1 MVFIGSIGII
11 RRNCLVLGR
20 TKPICTPNL
29 FLRFTSHLNEYFQCS
44 HSLYFKTAICV
55 SLNLS
60 REEPGELLLPIKATS
75 VSPHLLSPASGSCH
89 LPCFC
94 SYSNH
99 LFSEGSWPI
108 SAFSP
113 AHLQPEVPFSLLSVR
128 LQGAFQTRVAGWV
141 AVENWLVSF
150 TSSGGPPSAFS
161 SFFFFFF
168 PEGLKSA
175 GLSWKRY
182 QSSRFPDV
190 TLRPWWGRGWT
201 ERGLVYLCGS
211 ECFQLCLLLA
221 KPNLCL
227 QTTLI
232 VWALFLVLVFPFSVP
247 SPSHLSNHTA
257 LLWLFC
263 SDPWGMDSMNL
274 IGCLV
279 YGVYDLENFVSP
291 GLGYTKILIKKKN
304 LWQRG
309 LNVFVSVIA
318 NSWFLALCIKETFLS
333 SVVSKASG

>member
-1 MVFIGSIGII
+1 MNTCSVVIHYILKLQFVFPSTWVGKNPESSFFLSKP
-11 RRNCLVLGR
+11 RQFPLTSSAQPLVLV
-20 TKPICTPNL
+20 TYLVFALTAITYFQKAVDL
-29 FLRFTSHLNEYFQCS
+29 FLP
-44 HSLYFKTAICV
+44 SLLLTYNLKFPFPSFLSDCKGPFRPGWQGGWLWKIDWSV
-55 SLNLS
+55 SLPL
-60 REEPGELLLPIKATS
+60 
-75 VSPHLLSPASGSCH
+75 
-89 LPCFC
+89 
-94 SYSNH
+94 
-99 LFSEGSWPI
+99 
-108 SAFSP
+108 
-113 AHLQPEVPFSLLSVR
+113 
-128 LQGAFQTRVAGWV
+128 
-141 AVENWLVSF
+141 
-150 TSSGGPPSAFS
+150 GGPLQLFHP
-161 SFFFFFF
+161 FFFFF